1 MQLSKDKDSAL
12 GCTLGTLTLP
22 NGWEC
27 STIERPYL
35 NNQVNISSIPA
46 GTYQVAPFSGNKYK
60 DVYQI
65 LDVPDRTYILIHVA
79 NWSHQLHGCIAVGG
93 KHGTLNN
100 LDIVTGSRAAFT
112 ELKEELDACNLSA
125 GFDLVISNDYLNYEN
140 I

>member
-35 NNQVNISSIPA
+35 YNQVNISSIPA

-60 DVYQI
+60 NVYQI
-65 LDVPDRTYILIHVA
+65 LDVPERTYILIHVA

-93 KHGTLNN
+93 KHCKLDN
-100 LDIVTGSRAAFT
+100 LDAVAGSRAAFS
-112 ELKEELDACNLSA
+112 ELKDELDACNLFA
-125 GFDLVISNDYLNYEN
+125 GFDLVISNDYLYEN

>member
-27 STIERPYL
+27 STIERPWL
-35 NNQVNISSIPA
+35 NNKVNISSIPA
-46 GTYQVAPFSGNKYK
+46 GTYQVALFSGNKYK
-60 DVYQI
+60 NVYQV

-93 KHGTLNN
+93 KHCLLNN
-100 LDIVTGSRAAFT
+100 LDAVTGSRAAFA
-112 ELKEELDACNLSA
+112 ELKEELEACGLSQ
-125 GFDLVISNDYLNYEN
+125 GFTLTIFNDYE
-140 I
+140 